1 MNLDDLTPL
10 VKYNEEHDLTY
21 RETLATS
28 LAGKI
33 DIFYVFDGR
42 SLVIYEP
49 IDDSFRGK
57 GTKGN
62 MIGGPDDIELEYTPC
77 DFIQLTPTI
86 LRELWGLV
94 SYDNFKV
101 ELLTLIQ
108 EHEPEGFNLVK
119 MLDGAKREITAD
131 NLYIYNNPAIKD
143 KAPTATEDKPSKT
156 SLKVIGLL
164 MHHLARHSGYAS
176 GTSPNKS
183 QIKELLLVLAEEVQ
197 VNDYGLQKVDER
209 LLADAMRYLETQK
222 N

>member
-21 RETLATS
+21 RETLAKA
-28 LAGKI
+28 LAGKV

-42 SLVIYEP
+42 SLIIYEP
-49 IDDSFRGK
+49 IDASFRGK
-57 GTKGN
+57 GTEDN
-62 MIGGPDDIELEYTPC
+62 IIGGPDDIELEYTPC

-101 ELLTLIQ
+101 ELLALI
-108 EHEPEGFNLVK
+108 EEYEPEGFNLVK

-131 NLYIYNNPAIKD
+131 NLYIHNNPAIED
-143 KAPTATEDKPSKT
+143 KAPVATEDKPSNT
-156 SLKVIGLL
+156 SLKIIGLL
-164 MHHLARHSGYAS
+164 MHHLAKTPKYAS
-176 GTSPNKS
+176 GASPNKS
-183 QIKELLLVLAEEVQ
+183 QIKELLLDLAEELGVK
-197 VNDYGLQKVDER
+197 NYGLSKVDER
-209 LLADAMRYLETQK
+209 LLAEAMNYLENQK